1 MVGEGVSSHGRFA
14 DAAEGG
20 NRGEMGVSGGVPERL
35 FFRGETVVAGA
46 TAGAGGVC
54 GGRLLFP
61 GVAVAVAGWWGRR
74 EETRRRVDALRTL
87 SVGNESMPM
96 CKFIC
101 VTGWDACCQSLTG
114 PLECNVN
121 VGNGAFRE
129 KVIVKQSG
137 EKGSVDWKKYL
148 DDIVLVY
155 LCLFIRMVSR

>member
-74 EETRRRVDALRTL
+74 EETRRRVDGAPHAECGKRVDADVQVHLCHWLGCML
-87 SVGNESMPM
+87 SITYRSAGV
-96 CKFIC
+96 
-101 VTGWDACCQSLTG
+101 
-114 PLECNVN
+114 
-121 VGNGAFRE
+121 
-129 KVIVKQSG
+129 
-137 EKGSVDWKKYL
+137 
-148 DDIVLVY
+148 
-155 LCLFIRMVSR
+155 

>member
-1 MVGEGVSSHGRFA
+1 MIKKRFLLPAAAGALALAIGLAGIWFNQRLPALAEFVVGDFCFRELQSLWLDGGEGERK
-14 DAAEGG
+14 
-20 NRGEMGVSGGVPERL
+20 RGVEL
-35 FFRGETVVAGA
+35 T
-46 TAGAGGVC
+46 
-54 GGRLLFP
+54 
-61 GVAVAVAGWWGRR
+61 
-74 EETRRRVDALRTL
+74 ALRTL

-101 VTGWDACCQSLTG
+101 VTGWDACCRSLTG

>member
-54 GGRLLFP
+54 GEGERKR
-61 GVAVAVAGWWGRR
+61 GV
-74 EETRRRVDALRTL
+74 ELTALRTL

-101 VTGWDACCQSLTG
+101 VTGWDACCRSLTG